1 MSTESLNVLQDV
13 LKASEQKLVLN
24 GKSFSWASVNA
35 GVYDGS
41 ILGPLLFLIY
51 INDLPE
57 GLSSNL
63 KLFSD
68 DTSLLYTKTFLYKN
82 FYIMILKWLANVQT
96 SGKWAFT
103 SIYRNKLRKSFLTE
117 KAKTFITLH

>member
-68 DTSLLYTKTFLYKN
+68 DTSLLYTKTSIQKLLYNDLK
-82 FYIMILKWLANVQT
+82 MISQCANQWKT
-96 SGKWAFT
+96 SFHFNLSKQA
-103 SIYRNKLRKSFLTE
+103 
-117 KAKTFITLH
+117 